1 MTREQFLDLVRHPEN
16 AVSLSSE
23 SVSALVNQ
31 FPYCQPLRY
40 LYLRQLADQDSIHYP
55 QQLKITA
62 AYAPDRTR
70 LFRLIHPVPVMAGT
84 EEDNNGYS
92 SPLGLSE
99 DQPVATAASEVITE
113 EPSYLLPDPDDAIAE
128 SPVIFES
135 VKEEDLPDTRSS
147 VSAEEELLSP
157 QDIVMQRL
165 KELNLWKDE
174 NDAAPYTVSV
184 PAYEEQEQ
192 EETAATTI
200 EEHAEE
206 ASEPTATIPDIAP
219 VPTPEETITPVT
231 ASDETVII
239 QVPAEL
245 PAMEMPA
252 EPTES
257 APEREEEEIS
267 APTLTPAEPDPLDAL
282 IKESLVETR
291 IRNSEYFSDQLL
303 EEIQADPTPESP
315 SMLVSEQPT
324 TEVDPP
330 VAFTEHKKEIHTFTD
345 WLRIN
350 KPAAEQTSESPSAE
364 TTAPAAP
371 TAPEINIEEETAEV
385 AEPEMPSVKME
396 EPEKIT
402 TPVQQTP
409 LHVEPEQRPA
419 IKPISTGRI
428 VYVKPGNTESVPSIA
443 AVRLEPETPAPSAT
457 PAINHE
463 VPAPAP
469 TATVQPEPTLNQE
482 HLISDANTEFIP
494 QRRPIPDPSLVDTDP
509 PRPKVPSRDL
519 IDKFI
524 REEPRITPSKSTF
537 YSPANMAK
545 KSVVEPEDLITET
558 LANIY
563 AQQGNF
569 QKAIHFY
576 EKLSLKFPEKSRY
589 FAALIVELKKKSNS

>member
-16 AVSLSSE
+16 AASLSSE

-62 AYAPDRTR
+62 AFSPDRTR
-70 LFRLIHPVPVMAGT
+70 LFRLIHPVPVMAGS

-99 DQPVATAASEVITE
+99 NQQSEEASPEMIVD
-113 EPSYLLPDPDDAIAE
+113 EPSYLLPDPDDEIAE

-135 VKEEDLPDTRSS
+135 VKEEDLPDTSSS
-147 VSAEEELLSP
+147 VSVEEELLSP

-184 PAYEEQEQ
+184 PAYEEPVQEVPL
-192 EETAATTI
+192 EVTI
-200 EEHAEE
+200 EEQDEPVAE
-206 ASEPTATIPDIAP
+206 TATIIQENITASIQ
-219 VPTPEETITPVT
+219 EETITPVS
-231 ASDETVII
+231 APEETLII
-239 QVPAEL
+239 QVPSEL
-245 PAMEMPA
+245 PGMEIP
-252 EPTES
+252 EVPVVTEQ
-257 APEREEEEIS
+257 EVLEEIKPVAEA
-267 APTLTPAEPDPLDAL
+267 APTEPDPLDTL

-291 IRNSEYFSDQLL
+291 LRNSEYFDDQLL
-303 EEIQADPTPESP
+303 QDIQSEQEPVADQPQELHIEEIP
-315 SMLVSEQPT
+315 VS
-324 TEVDPP
+324 
-330 VAFTEHKKEIHTFTD
+330 FTGHKQEIHSFTD

-350 KPAAEQTSESPSAE
+350 KPSEETATSENPLEDHPSAE
-364 TTAPAAP
+364 TDNTPEPTPIVATNVSDEHPPIPQEIPVPEAAAPIHQQSVVEAPKPAA
-371 TAPEINIEEETAEV
+371 
-385 AEPEMPSVKME
+385 S
-396 EPEKIT
+396 
-402 TPVQQTP
+402 
-409 LHVEPEQRPA
+409 

-428 VYVKPGNTESVPSIA
+428 VYVKPGNQETLPSIA
-443 AVRLEPETPAPSAT
+443 AVRHEPE
-457 PAINHE
+457 
-463 VPAPAP
+463 APAP
-469 TATVQPEPTLNQE
+469 TAAPVIHHETPAPQAPTAPAEPRINQE

-589 FAALIVELKKKSNS
+589 FAALIDELKKKSNS

>member
-1 MTREQFLDLVRHPEN
+1 
-16 AVSLSSE
+16 
-23 SVSALVNQ
+23 
-31 FPYCQPLRY
+31 LRY

-62 AYAPDRTR
+62 AFSPDRTR
-70 LFRLIHPVPVMAGT
+70 LFRLIHPVPVMAGS

-99 DQPVATAASEVITE
+99 NQQSEAASSEMIVD
-113 EPSYLLPDPDDAIAE
+113 EPSYLLPDPDDEIAE

-135 VKEEDLPDTRSS
+135 VKEEDLPDTSSS
-147 VSAEEELLSP
+147 VSVEEELLSP

-184 PAYEEQEQ
+184 PAYEEPVQEVPL
-192 EETAATTI
+192 EVTI
-200 EEHAEE
+200 EEQDEPVAE
-206 ASEPTATIPDIAP
+206 TATIIQENITASIQ
-219 VPTPEETITPVT
+219 EETITPVS
-231 ASDETVII
+231 APEETLII
-239 QVPAEL
+239 QVPSEL
-245 PAMEMPA
+245 PGMEIP
-252 EPTES
+252 EVPVVTEQ
-257 APEREEEEIS
+257 EVLEEIKPVAEA
-267 APTLTPAEPDPLDAL
+267 APTEPDPLDTL

-291 IRNSEYFSDQLL
+291 LRNSEYFDDQLL
-303 EEIQADPTPESP
+303 QDIQSEQEPVADQPQELHIEEIP
-315 SMLVSEQPT
+315 VS
-324 TEVDPP
+324 
-330 VAFTEHKKEIHTFTD
+330 FTGHKQEIHSFTD

-350 KPAAEQTSESPSAE
+350 KPSEETATSENPLEDHPSAE
-364 TTAPAAP
+364 TDNTPEPTPIVATNVSEQHPPIPQEIPVPEAAAPIHQQSVVEAPKPAA
-371 TAPEINIEEETAEV
+371 
-385 AEPEMPSVKME
+385 S
-396 EPEKIT
+396 
-402 TPVQQTP
+402 
-409 LHVEPEQRPA
+409 

-428 VYVKPGNTESVPSIA
+428 VYVKPGNQETLPSIA
-443 AVRLEPETPAPSAT
+443 AVRHEPE
-457 PAINHE
+457 
-463 VPAPAP
+463 APAP
-469 TATVQPEPTLNQE
+469 TAAPVIHHETPAPQAPTAPAEPRINQE

-589 FAALIVELKKKSNS
+589 FAALIDELKKKSNS

>member
-16 AVSLSSE
+16 AASLSSE
-23 SVSALVNQ
+23 SVSSLVNQ

-62 AYAPDRTR
+62 AYSPDRTR
-70 LFRLIHPVPVMAGT
+70 LFRLIHPVPVMADS
-84 EEDNNGYS
+84 EVENNGYS
-92 SPLGLSE
+92 SPLGI
-99 DQPVATAASEVITE
+99 SEVEQPEPSSAEMIAE
-113 EPSYLLPDPDDAIAE
+113 EPAYILPDPDDAIAE
-128 SPVIFES
+128 TPVIFES
-135 VKEEDLPDTRSS
+135 VNEEDLPDTSSS

-174 NDAAPYTVSV
+174 SESAAYTVSV
-184 PAYEEQEQ
+184 PAYEEPMQEEPTAVEEQ
-192 EETAATTI
+192 EEPAAATTAL
-200 EEHAEE
+200 AEE
-206 ASEPTATIPDIAP
+206 NTSASIQIETIAP
-219 VPTPEETITPVT
+219 ADRPEESV
-231 ASDETVII
+231 VI

-245 PAMEMPA
+245 PGMEIPEETVVEAQEVPEEVKPIA
-252 EPTES
+252 EV
-257 APEREEEEIS
+257 
-267 APTLTPAEPDPLDAL
+267 TPAEPDPLDAL

-291 IRNSEYFSDQLL
+291 LRNSEYFDDQLL
-303 EEIQADPTPESP
+303 EEIQSEPAPETPTIKPAETTP
-315 SMLVSEQPT
+315 AEVEIPVS
-324 TEVDPP
+324 
-330 VAFTEHKKEIHTFTD
+330 FSEHKKESHSFTD

-350 KPAAEQTSESPSAE
+350 KPSAE
-364 TTAPAAP
+364 TVPSENPAEDHPVAETENTTEPTQNITTNVSEQHPPIPEEIPAPEATAP
-371 TAPEINIEEETAEV
+371 INQPPVIEE
-385 AEPEMPSVKME
+385 PK
-396 EPEKIT
+396 
-402 TPVQQTP
+402 PVSS
-409 LHVEPEQRPA
+409 

-428 VYVKPGNTESVPSIA
+428 VYVKPGNKETAPSIA
-443 AVRLEPETPAPSAT
+443 AARREPE
-457 PAINHE
+457 
-463 VPAPAP
+463 APAP
-469 TATVQPEPTLNQE
+469 TAAPVIHHEIPAAPTPAAPAEPTLNQE
-482 HLISDANTEFIP
+482 HLITDANTEFIP

-589 FAALIVELKKKSNS
+589 FAALIDELKKKSNS

>member
-16 AVSLSSE
+16 AASLSSE

-62 AYAPDRTR
+62 AFSPDRTR
-70 LFRLIHPVPVMAGT
+70 LFRLIHPVPVMAGS

-99 DQPVATAASEVITE
+99 NQQSEAASSEMIVD
-113 EPSYLLPDPDDAIAE
+113 EPSYLLPDPDDEIAE

-135 VKEEDLPDTRSS
+135 VKEEDLPDTSSS
-147 VSAEEELLSP
+147 VSVEEELLSP

-184 PAYEEQEQ
+184 PAYEEPVQEVPL
-192 EETAATTI
+192 EVTI
-200 EEHAEE
+200 EEQDEPVAE
-206 ASEPTATIPDIAP
+206 TATIIQENITASIQ
-219 VPTPEETITPVT
+219 EETITPVS
-231 ASDETVII
+231 APEETLII
-239 QVPAEL
+239 QVPSEL
-245 PAMEMPA
+245 PGMEIP
-252 EPTES
+252 EVPVVTEQ
-257 APEREEEEIS
+257 EVLEEIKPVAEA
-267 APTLTPAEPDPLDAL
+267 APTEPDPLDTL

-291 IRNSEYFSDQLL
+291 LRNSEYFDDQLL
-303 EEIQADPTPESP
+303 QDIQSEQEPVADQPQEPHIEEIP
-315 SMLVSEQPT
+315 VS
-324 TEVDPP
+324 
-330 VAFTEHKKEIHTFTD
+330 FTGHKQEIHSFTD

-350 KPAAEQTSESPSAE
+350 KPSEETATSENPLEDHPSAE
-364 TTAPAAP
+364 TDKTPEPTPISTTNVSDEHPPIPQEIPVPEAAAPIHQQSVVEAPKPAA
-371 TAPEINIEEETAEV
+371 
-385 AEPEMPSVKME
+385 S
-396 EPEKIT
+396 
-402 TPVQQTP
+402 
-409 LHVEPEQRPA
+409 

-428 VYVKPGNTESVPSIA
+428 VYVKPGNQETLPSIA
-443 AVRLEPETPAPSAT
+443 AVRHEPE
-457 PAINHE
+457 
-463 VPAPAP
+463 APAP
-469 TATVQPEPTLNQE
+469 TATPVIHHETPAPQAPTAPAEPRINQE
-482 HLISDANTEFIP
+482 HFISDANTEFIP

-589 FAALIVELKKKSNS
+589 FAALIDELKKKSNS

>member
-16 AVSLSSE
+16 AASLSSE

-62 AYAPDRTR
+62 AFSPDRTR
-70 LFRLIHPVPVMAGT
+70 LFRLIHPVPVMAGSD
-84 EEDNNGYS
+84 EDNNGYS

-99 DQPVATAASEVITE
+99 DQPAATAATEVITE

-147 VSAEEELLSP
+147 VPAEEELLSP

-184 PAYEEQEQ
+184 PAYEEPEQ

-200 EEHAEE
+200 EEPAEE
-206 ASEPTATIPDIAP
+206 ATEPVATIPDIAP
-219 VPTPEETITPVT
+219 VPTQEETITPVT
-231 ASDETVII
+231 ASEETVII

-252 EPTES
+252 EPAES

-267 APTLTPAEPDPLDAL
+267 APALTPAEPDPLDAL

-291 IRNSEYFSDQLL
+291 IRNSEYFDDQLL
-303 EEIQADPTPESP
+303 QDIQSAEEPASDQPQETHIEEIPAS
-315 SMLVSEQPT
+315 
-324 TEVDPP
+324 
-330 VAFTEHKKEIHTFTD
+330 FTGHKQEIHSFTD

-350 KPAAEQTSESPSAE
+350 KPSTETVTSENPVEVPPAVEADHTPEPTPISATNVSE
-364 TTAPAAP
+364 EHPPISQEIPEVEAAAP
-371 TAPEINIEEETAEV
+371 VNQQPVVEV
-385 AEPEMPSVKME
+385 PKQAAS
-396 EPEKIT
+396 
-402 TPVQQTP
+402 
-409 LHVEPEQRPA
+409 

-428 VYVKPGNTESVPSIA
+428 VYVKPGNQETLPSIA
-443 AVRLEPETPAPSAT
+443 AVRHEPEPPAPTAAPVIHHETPAPQAPPAT
-457 PAINHE
+457 A
-463 VPAPAP
+463 
-469 TATVQPEPTLNQE
+469 EPRINQE

-589 FAALIVELKKKSNS
+589 FAALIDELKKKSNS

>member
-16 AVSLSSE
+16 AASLSSDA
-23 SVSALVNQ
+23 VSSLVNQ

-99 DQPVATAASEVITE
+99 DQPVAIAASEVITE

-135 VKEEDLPDTRSS
+135 VKEEDLPDTRTT

-184 PAYEEQEQ
+184 PAYEEQE
-192 EETAATTI
+192 ETAATTI
-200 EEHAEE
+200 EESAEV
-206 ASEPTATIPDIAP
+206 ATEPVATIPDIAP
-219 VPTPEETITPVT
+219 VPTQEETITPAT

-245 PAMEMPA
+245 PPMEITA
-252 EPTES
+252 EPSAAEPELQEVENS
-257 APEREEEEIS
+257 APD
-267 APTLTPAEPDPLDAL
+267 LTPAEPDPLDAL

-324 TEVDPP
+324 TEVDPT
-330 VAFTEHKKEIHTFTD
+330 VAFTEHKQEIHTFTD

-364 TTAPAAP
+364 TTEPAAP
-371 TAPEINIEEETAEV
+371 IPTNINIEEEVVKV

-409 LHVEPEQRPA
+409 LHVEPDQRPA

-463 VPAPAP
+463 VPAPTP
-469 TATVQPEPTLNQE
+469 TSPIQPEPTLNQE
-482 HLISDANTEFIP
+482 ELNSDTNTEFIP

>member
-16 AVSLSSE
+16 AASLSSE
-23 SVSALVNQ
+23 SVSSLVNQ

-62 AYAPDRTR
+62 AYSPDRTR
-70 LFRLIHPVPVMAGT
+70 LFRLIHPVPVMADS
-84 EEDNNGYS
+84 ESENNGYS
-92 SPLGLSE
+92 SPLGISE
-99 DQPVATAASEVITE
+99 NQDIETASAELIAE
-113 EPSYLLPDPDDAIAE
+113 EPASLLPDPHDAIDE

-135 VKEEDLPDTRSS
+135 VKEEDLSDTSSS

-184 PAYEEQEQ
+184 PAYEEPVEEEPLAVEEQDEPEVETTAIEQ
-192 EETAATTI
+192 ENTTASFQ
-200 EEHAEE
+200 EE
-206 ASEPTATIPDIAP
+206 SIAP
-219 VPTPEETITPVT
+219 ASTPEESV
-231 ASDETVII
+231 VI

-245 PAMEMPA
+245 PGMEIPEVTIVA
-252 EPTES
+252 
-257 APEREEEEIS
+257 APEIPEEVKPEAEV
-267 APTLTPAEPDPLDAL
+267 APTEPDPLDTL

-291 IRNSEYFSDQLL
+291 LRNSEYFDDQLL
-303 EEIQADPTPESP
+303 EDIQQEPATETPFIQPVETIPAEVEIP
-315 SMLVSEQPT
+315 VS
-324 TEVDPP
+324 
-330 VAFTEHKKEIHTFTD
+330 FTEHKKESHSFTD

-350 KPAAEQTSESPSAE
+350 KPSAETVTSENPVEDHPSAE
-364 TTAPAAP
+364 TDTTAESTPTIATNVSEQHPPIPEEIPAPEVTAP
-371 TAPEINIEEETAEV
+371 INQQ
-385 AEPEMPSVKME
+385 SVVE
-396 EPEKIT
+396 EPK
-402 TPVQQTP
+402 
-409 LHVEPEQRPA
+409 PA
-419 IKPISTGRI
+419 PSIKPISTGRI
-428 VYVKPGNTESVPSIA
+428 VYVKPGNKETAPSVA
-443 AVRLEPETPAPSAT
+443 AVRHEPE
-457 PAINHE
+457 
-463 VPAPAP
+463 APAP
-469 TATVQPEPTLNQE
+469 TAAPVIHHEIPAAPTPSALAEQTLNQE
-482 HLISDANTEFIP
+482 HLISDANTEFMP

-589 FAALIVELKKKSNS
+589 FAALIDELKKKSNS

>member
-16 AVSLSSE
+16 AASLSSE

-62 AYAPDRTR
+62 AFSPDRTR
-70 LFRLIHPVPVMAGT
+70 LFRLIHPVPVMAGS

-99 DQPVATAASEVITE
+99 NQQSEAASSEMIVD
-113 EPSYLLPDPDDAIAE
+113 EPSYLLPDPDDEIAE

-135 VKEEDLPDTRSS
+135 VKEEDLPDTSSS
-147 VSAEEELLSP
+147 VSVEEELLSP

-184 PAYEEQEQ
+184 PAYEEPVQEVPL
-192 EETAATTI
+192 EVTI
-200 EEHAEE
+200 EEQDEPVAE
-206 ASEPTATIPDIAP
+206 TATIIQENITASIQ
-219 VPTPEETITPVT
+219 EETITPVS
-231 ASDETVII
+231 APEETLII
-239 QVPAEL
+239 QVPSEL
-245 PAMEMPA
+245 PGMEIP
-252 EPTES
+252 EVPVVTEQ
-257 APEREEEEIS
+257 EVLEEIKPVAEA
-267 APTLTPAEPDPLDAL
+267 APTEPDPLDTL

-291 IRNSEYFSDQLL
+291 LRNSEYFDDQLL
-303 EEIQADPTPESP
+303 QDIQSEQEPVADQPQELHIEEIP
-315 SMLVSEQPT
+315 VS
-324 TEVDPP
+324 
-330 VAFTEHKKEIHTFTD
+330 FTGHKQEIHSFTD

-350 KPAAEQTSESPSAE
+350 KPSEETATSENPLEDHPSAE
-364 TTAPAAP
+364 TDNTPEPTPIVATNVSDEHPPIPQEIPVPEAAAPIHQQSVVEAPKPAA
-371 TAPEINIEEETAEV
+371 
-385 AEPEMPSVKME
+385 S
-396 EPEKIT
+396 
-402 TPVQQTP
+402 
-409 LHVEPEQRPA
+409 

-428 VYVKPGNTESVPSIA
+428 VYVKPGNQETLPSIA
-443 AVRLEPETPAPSAT
+443 AVRHEPE
-457 PAINHE
+457 
-463 VPAPAP
+463 APAP
-469 TATVQPEPTLNQE
+469 TAAPVIHHETPAPQAPTAPAEPRINQE

-589 FAALIVELKKKSNS
+589 FAALIDELKKKSNS

>member
-16 AVSLSSE
+16 AASLSSDA
-23 SVSALVNQ
+23 VSSLVNQ

-70 LFRLIHPVPVMAGT
+70 LFRLIHPVPEMAGA
-84 EEDNNGYS
+84 EEENNGYS
-92 SPLGLSE
+92 SPLGISE
-99 DQPVATAASEVITE
+99 DQSVATAAPEIINE
-113 EPSYLLPDPDDAIAE
+113 EPSYLLPDPDDAITE

-135 VKEEDLPDTRSS
+135 VKEEDLPDTTAS

-184 PAYEEQEQ
+184 PAYEEPVQ
-192 EETAATTI
+192 EESAATTI
-200 EEHAEE
+200 EEPTESDTDVPE
-206 ASEPTATIPDIAP
+206 IASGPTQ
-219 VPTPEETITPVT
+219 EETTAPVT
-231 ASDETVII
+231 ASDETVMI
-239 QVPAEL
+239 QIPAEL
-245 PAMEMPA
+245 PAMEIPA
-252 EPTES
+252 EPTVATTEM
-257 APEREEEEIS
+257 PEEEKP
-267 APTLTPAEPDPLDAL
+267 APASTPSEPDPLDAL

-303 EEIQADPTPESP
+303 EEIQADPIPESP
-315 SMLVSEQPT
+315 SLHVSGQPSAE
-324 TEVDPP
+324 TESP

-350 KPAAEQTSESPSAE
+350 KPAVEQTSESPSAGATE
-364 TTAPAAP
+364 VTEPSAPA
-371 TAPEINIEEETAEV
+371 INNEVEAAEV

-396 EPEKIT
+396 EPAKMT
-402 TPVQQTP
+402 STVQPTPSHQ
-409 LHVEPEQRPA
+409 EPEKRPA

-443 AVRLEPETPAPSAT
+443 AVKPEPESPAPSAR

-463 VPAPAP
+463 IPAP
-469 TATVQPEPTLNQE
+469 TPSVNPEPTLNQE

-589 FAALIVELKKKSNS
+589 FAALIDELKKKSNS